1 MVALVAVAEV
11 FKLNPFHNKR
21 YTNVAE
27 EFDINKFATTE
38 FLRIG
43 SFIGSIYYTVF
54 VILRFHLAEQ
64 LKVNF

>member
-1 MVALVAVAEV
+1 MD
-11 FKLNPFHNKR
+11 FD
-21 YTNVAE
+21 TNE
-27 EFDINKFATTE
+27 FATTE
-38 FLRIG
+38 FLSVG